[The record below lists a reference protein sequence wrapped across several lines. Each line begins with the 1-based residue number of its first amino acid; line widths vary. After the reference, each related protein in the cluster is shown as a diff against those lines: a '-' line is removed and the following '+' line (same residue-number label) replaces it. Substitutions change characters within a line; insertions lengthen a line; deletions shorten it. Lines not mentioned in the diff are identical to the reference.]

1 MEYTSYNKEN
11 AFSEEFK
18 QMLRLHGAYATSVI
32 GTLYASGQPDI
43 DCTSIYGQNTKI
55 ELKVYRG
62 LELPTREAVLKL
74 LRGPQ
79 VNVII
84 HQLMKRKCNCVL
96 VAQIG
101 AKPDT
106 CAVVSS
112 EKISFD
118 SIERVATVIA
128 RLPYGVYTPYQ

>member
-1 MEYTSYNKEN
+1 MAFNNFGKEN
-11 AFSEEFK
+11 AFSESFK
-18 QMLRLHGAYATSVI
+18 QSLRLHGAYATSVV

-62 LELPTREAVLKL
+62 LELPTREAVVALLK
-74 LRGPQ
+74 GPQ
-79 VNVII
+79 IGVIKS
-84 HQLMKRKCNCVL
+84 QLWKRKCNCLL

-106 CAVVSS
+106 CAIVSS

-118 SIERVATVIA
+118 FIEKVATIIA
-128 RLPYGVYTPYQ
+128 RLPWGEYTTYQ